1 MRVVVDS
8 MKGDSSTPIPPAVLD
23 SVKGAVYRAYISK
36 EGRPGKLEA
45 TSGTSAASQVQGLL
59 SDFFPWVRA
68 GIRPGQSWADTSVT
82 TTGEGADTV
91 TVRRVT
97 NYRAVPPEP
106 KQPAKSIRVATEYSS
121 QVAGSQPTPS
131 GSARIEGNG
140 SGKGS
145 YLVSPEGHYLGGEWE
160 AVLGTAAVG
169 VLCAAAVADQS
180 PADHQGQRDQVNE
193 LRGRPRPLALVTGS
207 LLLAACASGSGVR
220 TTETPEP
227 EPGAPSSGTP
237 APSAGHGPAITY
249 GPLRAAGFRLER
261 HDSLTFEF
269 EGGATQQQ
277 ARDRVAFLRVSLA
290 QASAPGEQLL
300 TVVLD
305 SLQAV
310 ENGVPV
316 APDSLLAVRGTQWT
330 ATLAPGTGLSPF
342 KANRASTL
350 GDEVQGRL
358 PLLFPTLPAGG
369 VREGMA
375 WTDTTRYEVVADAFP
390 GTEEAVVTYQASTG
404 EANSRQGDRA
414 REQRHLHPL
423 RDADAGRPGDADE
436 GLRQPEGRP
445 SDRDGRRSDRGRRQR
460 RRRDDDLGAGGGS
473 DRPRE
478 AVRYLHHYVHSVFL
492 PLNHSS

>member
-1 MRVVVDS
+1 M
-8 MKGDSSTPIPPAVLD
+8 
-23 SVKGAVYRAYISK
+23 
-36 EGRPGKLEA
+36 
-45 TSGTSAASQVQGLL
+45 
-59 SDFFPWVRA
+59 
-68 GIRPGQSWADTSVT
+68 
-82 TTGEGADTV
+82 
-91 TVRRVT
+91 
-97 NYRAVPPEP
+97 
-106 KQPAKSIRVATEYSS
+106 
-121 QVAGSQPTPS
+121 
-131 GSARIEGNG
+131 
-140 SGKGS
+140 
-145 YLVSPEGHYLGGEWE
+145 
-160 AVLGTAAVG
+160 
-169 VLCAAAVADQS
+169 
-180 PADHQGQRDQVNE
+180 NE

-404 EANSRQGDRA
+404 EANSRQAIALESSGTYTRSGTRMQADQEMQMKASGNRKGVHRIGTDGVLIGA
-414 REQRHLHPL
+414 EGS
-423 RDADAGRPGDADE
+423 DAGEMTISVPAVGQTVPVKQS
-436 GLRQPEGRP
+436 GTYTITSTP
-445 SDRDGRRSDRGRRQR
+445 S
-460 RRRDDDLGAGGGS
+460 
-473 DRPRE
+473 
-478 AVRYLHHYVHSVFL
+478 
-492 PLNHSS
+492 SSR